1 MDHHVDLDEL
11 ASRLARLVPEWR
23 RLARVSAFTWRDEK
37 AAWPQPIT
45 SDRDE
50 VIVPESLGIRL
61 LVDPADE
68 AEIVVWTG
76 GWADI
81 GLLMDGEVLDL
92 SPEFS
97 DVDGAYAAIIETI
110 EDFLA

>member
-1 MDHHVDLDEL
+1 MDHRVDLDEV
-11 ASRLARLVPEWR
+11 ASRLACLVPEWR
-23 RLARVSAFTWRDEK
+23 RLARVNAFTWRDEK
-37 AAWPQPIT
+37 AVWPQLIT
-45 SDRDE
+45 SDRAE

-76 GWADI
+76 GWADV
-81 GLLMDGEVLDL
+81 GLLIDGEVVDRC
-92 SPEFS
+92 PEFS
-97 DVDGAYAAIIETI
+97 DVDGAYAAVVETI